1 MTHLLSMFESY
12 YTGTV
17 YTGTLFTLATVHFLL
32 GNCGIFFPNILCPFF
47 CLWLNYFFFYLQFF
61 VPFLCLF
68 NVYLFFYLG
77 LTHYVTWI
85 NHNTCIHFIVLTCQ
99 RSFCIIF
106 LFWHRIGILVVFFF
120 FLFSFFHF
128 PSFTSQAGLCLCVL
142 PVWVVRIL
150 NQSQLLSQSS
160 PPHTTTTICATL
172 NDNLLMSCQ
181 CCWQFGVKL

>member
-1 MTHLLSMFESY
+1 MYHQQLQLLCYFQQ
-12 YTGTV
+12 
-17 YTGTLFTLATVHFLL
+17 LFYMGVGMICLRPVPTDDSSAQYVWIILHWHCLHWHSLHVGYSANIFLL
-32 GNCGIFFPNILCPFF
+32 GNCGIFFPTFFAPFSVSSWIL
-47 CLWLNYFFFYLQFF
+47 FFYLQFF

-120 FLFSFFHF
+120 FFLFPF
-128 PSFTSQAGLCLCVL
+128 P
-142 PVWVVRIL
+142 
-150 NQSQLLSQSS
+150 LL
-160 PPHTTTTICATL
+160 H
-172 NDNLLMSCQ
+172 
-181 CCWQFGVKL
+181 